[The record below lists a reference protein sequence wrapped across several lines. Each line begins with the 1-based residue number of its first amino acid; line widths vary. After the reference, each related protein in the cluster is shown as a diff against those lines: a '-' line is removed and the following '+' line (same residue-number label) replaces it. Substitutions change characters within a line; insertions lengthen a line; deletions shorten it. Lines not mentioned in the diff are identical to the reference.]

1 MAILASYELLAFSAA
16 VYTFCN
22 ATVTRGLLELKLWKV
37 LTNFF
42 SSQTQQNLSLKL
54 LWTLCVGFHSYP
66 IYTTKRL
73 HAQRNIQQF
82 QGHSTTI
89 FGKIPVWKTT

>member
-1 MAILASYELLAFSAA
+1 MEGINE
-16 VYTFCN
+16 
-22 ATVTRGLLELKLWKV
+22 
-37 LTNFF
+37 FF

-54 LWTLCVGFHSYP
+54 LWTLCMHSLAFGFHSYP

-82 QGHSTTI
+82 QQSVVVDYQVSKWNHKVMISHTFLPAKEI
-89 FGKIPVWKTT
+89 